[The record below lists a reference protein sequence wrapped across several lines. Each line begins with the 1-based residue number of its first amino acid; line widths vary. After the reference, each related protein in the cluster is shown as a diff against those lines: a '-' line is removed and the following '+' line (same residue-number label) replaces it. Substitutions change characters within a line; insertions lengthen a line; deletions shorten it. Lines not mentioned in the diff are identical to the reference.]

1 MKDLRGKVAVVTG
14 AASGI
19 GKSLATRFAAEG
31 MKVVLADV
39 EEGALAAAAS
49 ELTSSGASVLAV
61 RTDVT
66 DGAAVTALAARTH
79 EHFGAAHVICNNAG
93 VGGGAGPMWTL
104 TAADWEWTLGVNLWG
119 VIHGI
124 RAFVPGLVAQG
135 EGHVINTAS
144 LAGLASPAM
153 MGPYVATKHAVVAL
167 SEVLARDLEMAAS
180 PVRVSVLCPAFVRT
194 QIAESHRNRPAHLAN
209 GARDATAASV
219 GAAAAQRVRDQVKAG
234 IPAEVVAERVVEAIK
249 EEKFYILP
257 HPELTTGMVKRR
269 LDDILE
275 GRYPRVPP
283 PPRG

>member
-1 MKDLRGKVAVVTG
+1 MKELRGKVAVVTG

-19 GKSLATRFAAEG
+19 GKSLAARFAAEG

-39 EEGALAAAAS
+39 EAAPLAAAAD
-49 ELTSSGASVLAV
+49 ELTAGGATVLAV
-61 RTDVT
+61 RTDVA
-66 DGAAVTALAARTH
+66 DSAAVAALAARTL

-104 TAADWEWTLGVNLWG
+104 TTADWEWALGVNLWG

-144 LAGLASPAM
+144 IAGLASPAM

-167 SEVLARDLEMAAS
+167 SEVLARDLETAAS
-180 PVRVSVLCPAFVRT
+180 PVRVSVLCPGFVRT
-194 QIAESHRNRPAHLAN
+194 RIAESHRNRPAHLADA
-209 GARDATAASV
+209 AR
-219 GAAAAQRVRDQVKAG
+219 GKAAAAAVKMVQEQVEGG
-234 IPAEVVAERVVEAIK
+234 IAAEVVAERVVEAIR
-249 EEKFYILP
+249 EERFYILP
-257 HPELTTGMVKRR
+257 HPELTGMVKRR

-275 GRYPRVPP
+275 GKYPRLPP
-283 PPRG
+283 PPKG